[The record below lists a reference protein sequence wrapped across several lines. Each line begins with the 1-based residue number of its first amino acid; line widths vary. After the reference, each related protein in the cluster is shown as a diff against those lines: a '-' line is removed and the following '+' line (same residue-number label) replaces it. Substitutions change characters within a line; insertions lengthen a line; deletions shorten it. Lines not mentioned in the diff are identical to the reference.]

1 MLISRSIYLRTLIHN
16 ATIYTIMDG
25 HYYLHSE
32 TAEVER
38 PIGEDEDRHSVISA
52 SSTESSVDPVGY
64 EVESIASSVE
74 ERLT

>member
-1 MLISRSIYLRTLIHN
+1 
-16 ATIYTIMDG
+16 MDG

-32 TAEVER
+32 TAGAER
-38 PIGEDEDRHSVISA
+38 TIGEDEDRHSVITA
-52 SSTESSVDPVGY
+52 SSTESSVDPVEY